1 MGARFR
7 WRWGLGKAPFRVN
20 LTKRGLSSLSI
31 GKPGFTFNWPIF
43 RRGEPRTTVSIPGT
57 GLSWQFEASKAPA
70 RTARIKGDV
79 SRTDD
84 IDELGRRALR
94 DIDNLVSLAVNDDS
108 TQQRIADTK
117 SAYERAPTRENL
129 DQLFLLMADLTRDPA
144 LGTSSDKLI
153 ADLMRDPALV
163 TSASSGQTH
172 EEMAVKS
179 GARAMK
185 RALVRGILGSL
196 KR

>member
-1 MGARFR
+1 MGVRFR

-31 GKPGFTFNWPIF
+31 GKPGFTFNLPIF
-43 RRGEPRTTVSIPGT
+43 RRGKPRTTVSIPGT
-57 GLSWQFEASKAPA
+57 GLSGQFEASKARV
-70 RTARIKGDV
+70 RTARINADV

-94 DIDNLVSLAVNDDS
+94 HIDNLSLAANDDS

-144 LGTSSDKLI
+144 LVASSDKLI

-163 TSASSGQTH
+163 TSAPSGQTN
-172 EEMAVKS
+172 EEMTVKS